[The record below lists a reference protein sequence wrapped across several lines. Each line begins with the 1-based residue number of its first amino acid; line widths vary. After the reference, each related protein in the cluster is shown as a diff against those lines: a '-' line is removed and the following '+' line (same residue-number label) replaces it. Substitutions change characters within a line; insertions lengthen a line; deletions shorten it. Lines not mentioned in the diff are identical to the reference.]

1 MEDHAAA
8 ILAQLLRIADALEK
22 MSGIDKNRR
31 WSPQEYRFIA
41 AGEIDSAREVREEL
55 ADRKARIK
63 GMETE

>member
-8 ILAQLLRIADALEK
+8 IVAQLIRIADALEK
-22 MSGIDKNRR
+22 MSGIDKSRR

-55 ADRKARIK
+55 IKREARIK
-63 GMETE
+63 AMNVK